1 MEMERT
7 RRVNEEENEKQRSG
21 MVQSD
26 RKRHNVCMRRL
37 SVIHQMVVKR
47 CLVVPRR
54 FDVSQL
60 FNRVIYKG
68 KN

>member
-1 MEMERT
+1 MRKK
-7 RRVNEEENEKQRSG
+7 RRKEQRSE
-21 MVQSD
+21 MAQSD